1 VLAIIP
7 FFLFI
12 LTCVVEQSFEK
23 PGRTSTD
30 RMESLQVLKLVRILK
45 LARHFEGARVL
56 WLALQVIIPPS
67 HPTQS
72 LPLWCTPPHPL
83 TMPWLASRAIA
94 AHTGVARGAD
104 GAALLSALDDP
115 PVWRAALHCR

>member
-1 VLAIIP
+1 MPQRPRQHSDICFTLELAVRVGATANLHLLVSDPFLYADVLAIIP

-56 WLALQVIIPPS
+56 WLALQVI
-67 HPTQS
+67 
-72 LPLWCTPPHPL
+72 TPPPIPRRAHLCGARPL
-83 TMPWLASRAIA
+83 TP
-94 AHTGVARGAD
+94 
-104 GAALLSALDDP
+104 
-115 PVWRAALHCR
+115 